1 MQPKWLRIVIHFIAW
16 LLFFSLPLVFEHRH
30 HQGEHVETMFDFNY
44 YRWPVLLCD
53 ALLIVFFYI
62 NYNLLIPNYFLKRKF
77 WSYFT
82 IITFSLLSFIALP
95 IKWESSE
102 LEAAGND
109 IEALEQFHQ
118 LKNSTP
124 LSFEQWEKMEKIE
137 HEERERNWGF
147 ATGPIHFFESSI
159 FLFLLI
165 WLMSSGLRMSSFLYG
180 IAEHQKESAAE
191 KTKSELNLLKMQ
203 VNPHFLFNTLNN
215 IYSLV
220 MLKDERASAAVLKLS
235 ELMRYQLEQSNN
247 EKVAL
252 DKEIRFIENYVELQ
266 GIRLSEKA
274 CIEFKCEN
282 KNPQAQIAPLVLI
295 TFIENAFKHGIST
308 HEKSKIKIELLSESN
323 HLQLLVNNQIFQNLK
338 EEAPSG
344 LGLENVKR
352 RLQLAYPD
360 KHHLTINKSES
371 SFEVLLKINLV

>member
-1 MQPKWLRIVIHFIAW
+1 MQPKWLRIVIHLMAW

-30 HQGEHVETMFDFNY
+30 HQGEHVETMFDLNY
-44 YRWPVLLCD
+44 YRWPILLCD
-53 ALLIVFFYI
+53 GLLIVFFYI

-77 WSYFT
+77 WSYFG
-82 IITFSLLSFIALP
+82 IILLCQVTFIALP
-95 IKWESSE
+95 SKWEPHDKEDASR
-102 LEAAGND
+102 D
-109 IEALEQFHQ
+109 IEAFQKFHN
-118 LKNSTP
+118 LKDTTA
-124 LSFEQWEKMEKIE
+124 LTFGEWEKMERIE
-137 HEERERNWGF
+137 HEERERNWGL
-147 ATGPIHFFESSI
+147 ATGPVHFFESSI

-180 IAEHQKESAAE
+180 IAERQKEADAE

-215 IYSLV
+215 IYSLA
-220 MLKDERASAAVLKLS
+220 MLKDDRTATAVLKLS

-252 DKEIRFIENYVELQ
+252 DKEINFIENYVALQ
-266 GIRLSEKA
+266 RIRLSEKA
-274 CIEFKCEN
+274 CIEFICEN
-282 KNPQAQIAPLVLI
+282 KNPQSQIAPLVLI

-308 HEKSKIKIELLSESN
+308 HERSKILIKLHSENSL
-323 HLQLLVNNQIFQNLK
+323 LQLSVSNQIFQNLQ

-360 KHHLTINKSES
+360 KHQLEIKKQEGT
-371 SFEVLLKINLV
+371 FEVLLKINLV

>member
-30 HQGEHVETMFDFNY
+30 HQGEHVETMFNLNY

-53 ALLIVFFYI
+53 GLLILFFYL
-62 NYNLLIPNYFLKRKF
+62 NQNLLIPYYFLKRKF
-77 WSYFT
+77 WSYFA
-82 IITFSLLSFIALP
+82 IILLCLVTFIALP
-95 IKWESSE
+95 SKWGEKDKE
-102 LEAAGND
+102 EAGFD
-109 IEALEQFHQ
+109 IEALEQFHH
-118 LKNSTP
+118 LKDTTP
-124 LSFEQWEKMEKIE
+124 LTFGEWERMERLE
-137 HEERERNWGF
+137 HEEREKNWGL
-147 ATGPIHFFESSI
+147 ATGPVHFFESSI

-180 IAEHQKESAAE
+180 IAERQKEADAE
-191 KTKSELNLLKMQ
+191 KTKSELSLLKMQ

-215 IYSLV
+215 IYSLA
-220 MLKDERASAAVLKLS
+220 MLKDDRAATAVLKLS
-235 ELMRYQLEQSNN
+235 ELMRYQLEQSNS
-247 EKVAL
+247 EKVEL
-252 DKEIRFIENYVELQ
+252 DKEISFIKNYVELQ
-266 GIRLSEKA
+266 SIRLSEKA

-282 KNPQAQIAPLVLI
+282 SNPQALIAPLVLI

-308 HEKSKIKIELLSESN
+308 HANSKIKIELHAEN
-323 HLQLLVNNQIFQNLK
+323 TQLQLKVSNQIFQNLQ

-360 KHHLTINKSES
+360 KHQLEIKKHEGT
-371 SFEVLLKINLV
+371 FEVLLKINLV